1 MKNIDKK
8 RLDDEFK
15 KKLENK
21 NPLNSNNQVYPKQVK
36 TRFHN
41 INQRTDKYTAE
52 ELEQL
57 ILQNKKNKFK

>member
-1 MKNIDKK
+1 M
-8 RLDDEFK
+8 
-15 KKLENK
+15 KLENK
-21 NPLNSNNQVYPKQVK
+21 KTSSSNNQVYPKQVK